1 MLIKVAAIGQ
11 RMPQWVSEAWQEYA
25 RRFPKGIRLEI
36 AELSMQRRGKN
47 ADIERLKIEEGKALV
62 AAIPK
67 GGKAIALDIKGKS
80 WTTEKLATEFESW
93 MAGGRDVC
101 LLVGGPDGL
110 SSECLAAVEGH
121 WSLGPLTLP
130 HPLVRVLLAEQL
142 YRAWSIV
149 NHHPYHRE

>member
-11 RMPQWVSEAWQEYA
+11 RMPQWVTTAWQEYA
-25 RRFPKGIRLEI
+25 RRFPKSVRLEL
-36 AELSMQRRGKN
+36 AELAMERRGKN
-47 ADIERLKIEEGKALV
+47 ADIDRLRNLEGRNLI

-67 GGKAIALDIKGKS
+67 GAKAIALDISGKAWS
-80 WTTEKLATEFESW
+80 TREVASNLEDW
-93 MAGGRDVC
+93 MAGGRDIC

-110 SSECLAAVEGH
+110 SADCLSTVEGL

-130 HPLVRVLLAEQL
+130 HPLVRVVLAEQL